1 MSLTNKPMVE
11 IKWNHKQCSIKK
23 SRQKEGKK
31 KQKRRW
37 NKQKTTSK
45 MVDLNQTMSI
55 KYVHEI

>member
-1 MSLTNKPMVE
+1 MFNK
-11 IKWNHKQCSIKK
+11 KK

-45 MVDLNQTMSI
+45 TVDLNQTTSI